1 MVFFNQCRLHV
12 FYLKQICI
20 SEIFDVNIILW
31 LQRYNIRQQKWFHF
45 RCYQSIGNIQ
55 LWWGYTCSTIQLT
68 SGKSL
73 SFYFYKNYKYLM
85 KTNVTITKLKKNN
98 FQNFVPGKT
107 FKVVSAFPSFLS
119 SQVYR
124 LKCYLVSSCNS
135 KICCYNFFFRKLFRS
150 STDVPKKFVIFYK
163 KREENVY

>member
-20 SEIFDVNIILW
+20 SEIFDVNIVLW

-45 RCYQSIGNIQ
+45 GCYQSIGNIQ
-55 LWWGYTCSTIQLT
+55 SWWGYTCSTIRLT

-85 KTNVTITKLKKNN
+85 KTNVTITKFKKKQLSELRSRKNI
-98 FQNFVPGKT
+98 QSGKCLPV
-107 FKVVSAFPSFLS
+107 FS
-119 SQVYR
+119 
-124 LKCYLVSSCNS
+124 
-135 KICCYNFFFRKLFRS
+135 LFTS
-150 STDVPKKFVIFYK
+150 ISVKMLFGFILQ
-163 KREENVY
+163 